1 MTFNEYEKC
10 FKEGQFHK
18 FLSAEGYRFLSLRAM
33 ARPEYL
39 RQLASSAELPI
50 EGLKGQA
57 LFKSLY
63 ESASTISLIESE
75 IRKIYHAERAIR
87 KANEPLLVSELY
99 KLASFDWGGLHQNS
113 LEKTIINN
121 YVKKI
126 TSFDVIS
133 KKIDEELQVSLK
145 GYVLC
150 SWYNH
155 WTSIII
161 EDVFKDHTKV
171 LPAVGLIKQVDF
183 FINKIP
189 FDLKVTYFPEGYM
202 AEQRAAKELR
212 PELTELKKVARSLNI
227 DFDIHLSPGTLLED
241 LWKKISDHPDS
252 KAKKCISELK
262 STRKTIISDA
272 QRDSSSLIK
281 WLYENQGERRFDASN
296 RLFLVLID
304 LENNFDSWK
313 LKRAKPLIK
322 QKVDEYLDTLKSSV
336 GKAISFTWEGSNYK
350 TISDM
355 VFVIKSA

>member
-1 MTFNEYEKC
+1 MTFNDYERS
-10 FKEGQFHK
+10 FKEGKFNK
-18 FLSAEGYRFLSLRAM
+18 FLSAEGYRFLSVRSM
-33 ARPEYL
+33 ARPEHL
-39 RQLASSAELPI
+39 RKLATSAEVSVD
-50 EGLKGQA
+50 GLKGQA

-63 ESASTISLIESE
+63 ESSATISLIESE
-75 IRKIYHAERAIR
+75 IRKIYNTERAIR

-133 KKIDEELQVSLK
+133 RKIDEELQVSLK

-161 EDVFKDHTKV
+161 EDVFKDHSKV

-227 DFDIHLSPGTLLED
+227 DFDKNLSPGTLLED
-241 LWKKISDHPDS
+241 LWKKVGDHPNS
-252 KAKKCISELK
+252 KAKECISELK
-262 STRKTIISDA
+262 STRKSIISDA

-281 WLYENQGERRFDASN
+281 WLYENQGERRFDTSN
-296 RLFLVLID
+296 RLFLVLTD

-322 QKVDEYLDTLKSSV
+322 QNVDKYLDALRTSV
-336 GKAISFTWEGSNYK
+336 GKDISFTWDGNNYEVV
-350 TISDM
+350 SDM
-355 VFVIKSA
+355 VFVVKSA